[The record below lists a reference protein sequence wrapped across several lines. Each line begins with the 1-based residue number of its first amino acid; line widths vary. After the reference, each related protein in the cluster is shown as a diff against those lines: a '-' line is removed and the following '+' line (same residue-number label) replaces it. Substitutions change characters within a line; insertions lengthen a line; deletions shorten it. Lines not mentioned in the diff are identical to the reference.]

1 MRLLNVRAA
10 NAMATPKV
18 IVTIL
23 LDVFCPKIVRSD
35 KVKCVLCSGNHS
47 ANYKGCTVYKQ
58 LQEKAFPRPRQRII
72 REQVPLEQPQNAGFS
87 YADAVRGP
95 KQPNP
100 ETCDFTDLK
109 NMMKTFMEQMSA
121 MMNLLSTVV
130 SKLVNG
136 SN

>member
-1 MRLLNVRAA
+1 MKCSQNHS
-10 NAMATPKV
+10 
-18 IVTIL
+18 
-23 LDVFCPKIVRSD
+23 DCPKIVRSD
-35 KVKCVLCSGNHS
+35 KVKCVLCSGNHP

-58 LQEKAFPRPRQRII
+58 LPEKAFPRPRQCII
-72 REQVPLEQPQNAGFS
+72 REQVPLEQPLNAGFS
-87 YADAVRGP
+87 YADAIRGP